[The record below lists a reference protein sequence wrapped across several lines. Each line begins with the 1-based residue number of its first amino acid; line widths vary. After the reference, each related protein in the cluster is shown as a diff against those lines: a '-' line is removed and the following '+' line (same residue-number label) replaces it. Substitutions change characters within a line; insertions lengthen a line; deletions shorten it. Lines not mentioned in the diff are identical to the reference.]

1 MPLHHRPILVTLA
14 AAVLLSSC
22 SAGPDPETAVRQ
34 QMLTHFDLAE
44 ELRDHAIAGD
54 LTRFRATAR
63 ALAERELATDLP
75 PDIFLQVGPLRH
87 EAELASNARTVDA
100 AARAAAEVA
109 RTCGDCHEANGVA
122 LPPAVPGPAV
132 GPTTA
137 QADLQTHME
146 RLSRVTSR
154 LWAGLA
160 APNASDWEAGSA
172 DLIALGGL
180 PAGLEGL
187 VAADQIDF
195 VARRLRRLAE
205 EARAATEPRYRVRAL
220 GEIWGTCADCHQQ
233 FGS

>member
-1 MPLHHRPILVTLA
+1 MPPRHRPILVTLA

-22 SAGPDPETAVRQ
+22 SAGPDPETAIRQ

-75 PDIFLQVGPLRH
+75 ADIFLQLGPLRH
-87 EAELASNARTVDA
+87 EAELASDARTVDA

-122 LPPAVPGPAV
+122 LPPTIPGPAV
-132 GPTTA
+132 RPTTP

-187 VAADQIDF
+187 VTADEIDF
-195 VARRLRRLAE
+195 AARRLRRLAE
-205 EARAATEPRYRVRAL
+205 EAGAATESRHRVRAL